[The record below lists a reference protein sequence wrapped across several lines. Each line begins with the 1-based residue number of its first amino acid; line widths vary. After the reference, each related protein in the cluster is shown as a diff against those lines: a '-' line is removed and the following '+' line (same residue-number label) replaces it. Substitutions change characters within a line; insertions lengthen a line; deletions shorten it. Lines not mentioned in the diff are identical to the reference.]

1 MSSITVKFKDFK
13 KNIHPVSLGADS
25 SVEETKQKLC
35 DTLGNNTTLDQI
47 KLIYSGKVLVNS
59 KSLST
64 YNIKDGDQ
72 IIFMVSKKKQA
83 TPQPQEQTKE
93 ETKVTDPILSAN
105 EQSTTTPASEPTPA
119 AEPAAE
125 PAPAS
130 EGAPAAAANNTIAPP
145 DEYITRL
152 MELGYSRDE
161 SVMALQLA
169 NNDPNRACE
178 LLLMGLTE
186 EMVAGATEAA
196 SGAAPQGHVE
206 PQQDGEDDHDME
218 QESGADDADG
228 DDLFAQA
235 AAAAGGDSNAA
246 GAGARGAGA
255 RGGNAP
261 RSISL
266 TMEDLMQLRRIV
278 NGDPESLQPFLEN
291 MISRY
296 PQLEDQIQ
304 SSPEM
309 FLAML
314 LEGLGGNIPGDLDE
328 QMGAQEGEA
337 GALGDS
343 AAATNLPGQAP
354 QNTIQLTQEENDAIN
369 RLCEL
374 GNFDKNLVIQIYFAC
389 DKNEELAANLLFTE
403 HSNFD

>member
-83 TPQPQEQTKE
+83 TPTPQPQEQAKE

-105 EQSTTTPASEPTPA
+105 EQPTTATTAAPDAAPAP
-119 AEPAAE
+119 E
-125 PAPAS
+125 PAPEAAAPS
-130 EGAPAAAANNTIAPP
+130 GAAPASTAPP

-186 EMVAGATEAA
+186 EMVAGFNAP
-196 SGAAPQGHVE
+196 AAPQPHAE
-206 PQQDGEDDHDME
+206 TQQDGEDDHDME
-218 QESGADDADG
+218 QEAGADD

-235 AAAAGGDSNAA
+235 AAAAGGDSTGA
-246 GAGARGAGA
+246 GAGAGGAGA

-314 LEGLGGNIPGDLDE
+314 LEGLGGNIPGDLGDE
-328 QMGAQEGEA
+328 QMGDQEGDAGVLGESGDAA
-337 GALGDS
+337 GA
-343 AAATNLPGQAP
+343 NLPGQAP
-354 QNTIQLTQEENDAIN
+354 PNTIQLTQEENDAIN